1 MDIAEDVA
9 RTPYTIKKKDAL
21 HADSALEPKWEDMMV
36 GLKKS
41 ELEEVKEPEE
51 WDIWKIFQE
60 EPKTDSEVAPPL
72 NPKIE
77 KPFDPNDLFLFN
89 QRHLLSI
96 LMIFIRKLIIM
107 VLWCNG

>member
-21 HADSALEPKWEDMMV
+21 LADLALEPKWEDMMV

-41 ELEEVKEPEE
+41 ELEEVKVPEE
-51 WDIWKIFQE
+51 WDIWKIFLE

-77 KPFDPNDLFLFN
+77 KPIDRNDLFLFN
-89 QRHLLSI
+89 QQIYLASWSSSSEI
-96 LMIFIRKLIIM
+96 
-107 VLWCNG
+107 C

>member
-21 HADSALEPKWEDMMV
+21 LAVSELEPKWEDMMV

-41 ELEEVKEPEE
+41 ELEEVKVLEE
-51 WDIWKIFQE
+51 WDIWKIFLE

-72 NPKIE
+72 NLK
-77 KPFDPNDLFLFN
+77 
-89 QRHLLSI
+89 
-96 LMIFIRKLIIM
+96 M
-107 VLWCNG
+107 